1 MSEFYFDYKCIAM
14 NSASTNSKGTD
25 KALDFYLFQDYNNND
40 GSMCVQ
46 VYIPKALQ
54 EKFCGVRL
62 YSLPNGVEMPD
73 FMSQA
78 PYEFIPRDEV
88 VGRGMETYHLCDDN
102 CIFIR
107 SKNGELSGS
116 GVIAFIDGADR
127 NAAPKVE
134 NAYKYVINY
143 AKKETISYRIVE
155 QKNRIKIQV
164 IYPLIRSDMVLQV
177 IKKRGAKPILIK
189 DRLNEENLLM
199 TKDGPAEIILKANGR
214 IEDVVKV
221 SFAAEDTNGT
231 DFRLVFAD
239 LSNNKY
245 YLLVDESDYTLEDKN
260 LRVREQRTKHKLTDS
275 VRRCPYCGNP
285 MGIIPQHAKKDTQ
298 ICTCSGEIR
307 TYTVS
312 DPKLLHQQTVVC
324 GANLPVLSNPA
335 YDELNPHALDGASD
349 DEGFITVRNLII
361 PQPYLT
367 LPSMN
372 VVVVGAPKSGK
383 TIYLSSVMNMRDGG
397 TSKGVYSDPFLLN
410 RILNV
415 FDKTGKGLKSVKEVQ
430 FENVDVTGNRGTLG
444 YNCERERSS
453 SVDKIKRRYVI
464 SVGGMVESYT
474 DPAEAF
480 RLSWHPIG
488 FQVGNLGYIY
498 FYDIPGEKFTQT
510 TMDKVRAVDMADCY
524 LAVIDGANP
533 HGAKGAL
540 NDLHK
545 ALQRIPKLAKK
556 NIDMENMPIAIVFTK
571 HDLKLSDYVHEGDEE
586 GLKNCFDE
594 NCHVVREDILGMMP
608 ENGVYSGSGLERH
621 IDCSSYELEH
631 FLRSSGDRVSTDLL
645 TDIKSRYKNIKFF
658 TCSALGNDECLGES
672 DEDTKEVLFRP
683 RRLRLELPLIW
694 LMYQKGLIKR

>member
-1 MSEFYFDYKCIAM
+1 
-14 NSASTNSKGTD
+14 
-25 KALDFYLFQDYNNND
+25 
-40 GSMCVQ
+40 
-46 VYIPKALQ
+46 
-54 EKFCGVRL
+54 
-62 YSLPNGVEMPD
+62 
-73 FMSQA
+73 
-78 PYEFIPRDEV
+78 
-88 VGRGMETYHLCDDN
+88 
-102 CIFIR
+102 
-107 SKNGELSGS
+107 
-116 GVIAFIDGADR
+116 
-127 NAAPKVE
+127 
-134 NAYKYVINY
+134 
-143 AKKETISYRIVE
+143 
-155 QKNRIKIQV
+155 
-164 IYPLIRSDMVLQV
+164 
-177 IKKRGAKPILIK
+177 
-189 DRLNEENLLM
+189 
-199 TKDGPAEIILKANGR
+199 
-214 IEDVVKV
+214 
-221 SFAAEDTNGT
+221 
-231 DFRLVFAD
+231 
-239 LSNNKY
+239 
-245 YLLVDESDYTLEDKN
+245 
-260 LRVREQRTKHKLTDS
+260 
-275 VRRCPYCGNP
+275 
-285 MGIIPQHAKKDTQ
+285 
-298 ICTCSGEIR
+298 
-307 TYTVS
+307 
-312 DPKLLHQQTVVC
+312 
-324 GANLPVLSNPA
+324 
-335 YDELNPHALDGASD
+335 
-349 DEGFITVRNLII
+349 
-361 PQPYLT
+361 
-367 LPSMN
+367 MN

-488 FQVGNLGYIY
+488 FQMGNLGYIY

-510 TMDKVRAVDMADCY
+510 TTDKVRAVDMADCY

-586 GLKNCFDE
+586 GIKNCFDE

-608 ENGVYSGSGLERH
+608 KNGVYSGSELERH

>member
-14 NSASTNSKGTD
+14 NSTSTNSKGTD

-231 DFRLVFAD
+231 DFRLVF
-239 LSNNKY
+239 L
-245 YLLVDESDYTLEDKN
+245 
-260 LRVREQRTKHKLTDS
+260 
-275 VRRCPYCGNP
+275 
-285 MGIIPQHAKKDTQ
+285 
-298 ICTCSGEIR
+298 
-307 TYTVS
+307 
-312 DPKLLHQQTVVC
+312 
-324 GANLPVLSNPA
+324 
-335 YDELNPHALDGASD
+335 
-349 DEGFITVRNLII
+349 
-361 PQPYLT
+361 
-367 LPSMN
+367 
-372 VVVVGAPKSGK
+372 
-383 TIYLSSVMNMRDGG
+383 
-397 TSKGVYSDPFLLN
+397 
-410 RILNV
+410 
-415 FDKTGKGLKSVKEVQ
+415 
-430 FENVDVTGNRGTLG
+430 
-444 YNCERERSS
+444 
-453 SVDKIKRRYVI
+453 
-464 SVGGMVESYT
+464 
-474 DPAEAF
+474 
-480 RLSWHPIG
+480 
-488 FQVGNLGYIY
+488 
-498 FYDIPGEKFTQT
+498 
-510 TMDKVRAVDMADCY
+510 
-524 LAVIDGANP
+524 
-533 HGAKGAL
+533 
-540 NDLHK
+540 
-545 ALQRIPKLAKK
+545 
-556 NIDMENMPIAIVFTK
+556 
-571 HDLKLSDYVHEGDEE
+571 
-586 GLKNCFDE
+586 
-594 NCHVVREDILGMMP
+594 
-608 ENGVYSGSGLERH
+608 
-621 IDCSSYELEH
+621 
-631 FLRSSGDRVSTDLL
+631 
-645 TDIKSRYKNIKFF
+645 
-658 TCSALGNDECLGES
+658 
-672 DEDTKEVLFRP
+672 
-683 RRLRLELPLIW
+683 
-694 LMYQKGLIKR
+694 